1 MDFVGASEHFGK
13 LLQGAWTPE
22 FPCTPREGA
31 DGPGRMGIS
40 SVPEASFI
48 GSNSGPS
55 VSCRNHL
62 PLPGVSSQR
71 TTPEPLGRLSLRR
84 WKSFPEWGGGGSG
97 PAQRSYWTPPPSGSR
112 RPAGVGSGRNPR
124 VRPAL
129 YAENKFLAKTC
140 KKETVWL
147 WVWGFSEEIGLVF
160 LRGRGGGRSTC
171 HAPLQIEHASC
182 PHTLR
187 RTNFQQNS

>member
-84 WKSFPEWGGGGSG
+84 WKSFPEWGGGDQDRLREATG
-97 PAQRSYWTPPPSGSR
+97 PPPPREVGGLQGWGREGTPGCVLHSMR
-112 RPAGVGSGRNPR
+112 RTSSWLR
-124 VRPAL
+124 
-129 YAENKFLAKTC
+129 LAK
-140 KKETVWL
+140 KKPFDFEF
-147 WVWGFSEEIGLVF
+147 GDSP
-160 LRGRGGGRSTC
+160 RRSVLC
-171 HAPLQIEHASC
+171 
-182 PHTLR
+182 
-187 RTNFQQNS
+187 F